1 MLSKAYINKIRKEY
15 LSYAEKRREMI
26 KLSGDALHL
35 AKRVIFCVHR
45 HEQKDAQE
53 KLKATEEILKTL
65 NKKFS
70 RDKDLFDE
78 GSYRAAL
85 EEYVEAK
92 LFYEFIAT
100 GKMNEIK
107 TVPVDS
113 DVFLG
118 GLCDVPGELYRF
130 AVNAAAAH
138 KYEVV
143 PECFLAAEE
152 IISEL
157 MEFDL
162 TSYLRNKFDQAKG
175 ALHKLE
181 QIRYEVSLRG
191 NIKF

>member
-1 MLSKAYINKIRKEY
+1 MLSKTYISKIKKEY
-15 LSYAEKRREMI
+15 LDYAEKRREVI

-35 AKRVIFCVHR
+35 AKRVIFSVHR
-45 HEQKDAQE
+45 HERADAE
-53 KLKATEEILKTL
+53 SKIKAAEEILKTL
-65 NKKFS
+65 NKKFAH
-70 RDKDLFDE
+70 DKDLFDE

-92 LFYEFIAT
+92 LFFEFVST
-100 GKMNEIK
+100 GKMSEIK
-107 TVPVDS
+107 VFPVDS
-113 DVFLG
+113 EVFLG

-130 AVNAAAAH
+130 AVNSAAAH

-143 PECFLAAEE
+143 EDCFTAAEE

-175 ALHKLE
+175 AMRKIE
-181 QIRYEVSLRG
+181 EVRYEISLR
-191 NIKF
+191 K